1 MKSSRA
7 EIHRRVHGV
16 PEVRFD
22 DHRMTSFSGLVV
34 FQLLFKRLDLKARL
48 RRVLGAADRGRSFG
62 LVVVVLQLV
71 VQVLLGFRRLRDR
84 DYFADDPLLCRV
96 LGLSRLPDVAT
107 LSRTLAAATAA
118 HVEGLRR
125 LLRELVLER
134 LATLEL
140 ATVTL
145 DFDGSVQSTRRH
157 AEGSAVGYNKQRKG
171 ARSYYPLF
179 CTISQTGQFL
189 DLHHRPGNVHDSR
202 DAESFVETMI
212 AAVRGVLPRARIE
225 ARFDSAFFSETLLA
239 LLERLGVEYAVSVP
253 FERFPGLRGRILRR
267 TSGWKRVDDERSF
280 IEVDWCPKSWSR
292 SRTRRI
298 IAVRTRRLVR
308 RKGPLQLDLFEP
320 RDHEYEYKVFVTNK
334 TVNANA
340 ALLFHNGRGN
350 QEATIGEG
358 KHWAALDYVPCR
370 CLVANQLYS
379 ICALLAHN
387 LARELQMATSKPRV
401 TRALPSRAAMFD
413 FSTLGTLRD
422 LVLRRAGSLTRPANR
437 LTLTVAATGPARQR
451 IEHFLHNLQLQS
463 AA

>member
-1 MKSSRA
+1 
-7 EIHRRVHGV
+7 
-16 PEVRFD
+16 
-22 DHRMTSFSGLVV
+22 MTSFSGLVV
-34 FQLLFKRLDLKARL
+34 FQLLFKRLELKARL
-48 RRVLGAADRGRSFG
+48 RRAFGAADRGRSFG
-62 LVVVVLQLV
+62 LAVVVLQLV

-96 LGLSRLPDVAT
+96 MGVLRLPDVAT
-107 LSRTLAAATAA
+107 VSRTLASATAA
-118 HVEGLRR
+118 HVEALRQ
-125 LLRELVLER
+125 LLRELVLDR
-134 LATLEL
+134 LSTLEL

-171 ARSYYPLF
+171 ARSYYPLL
-179 CTISQTGQFL
+179 CTVSQTGQFL

-202 DAESFVETMI
+202 DAESFVEAKI
-212 AAVRGVLPRARIE
+212 ADVRRVLPRARIE
-225 ARFDSAFFSETLLA
+225 ARFDSAFFSETMLA

-253 FERFPGLRGRILRR
+253 FERFPGLRGRIMRR
-267 TSGWKRVDDERSF
+267 TSGWTRIDDDRSF
-280 IEVDWCPKSWSR
+280 IELGWRPKSWSK
-292 SRTRRI
+292 SDTRRF

-320 RDHEYEYKVFVTNK
+320 RDCEHEYKVFVTNK
-334 TVNANA
+334 TVSAAA

-370 CLVANQLYS
+370 RLVSNQIYS
-379 ICALLAHN
+379 VCALLAHN
-387 LARELQMATSKPRV
+387 LGRELQMAASEPRV
-401 TRALPSRAAMFD
+401 TRALPSRAALFD

-422 LVLRRAGSLTRPANR
+422 LVLRRAGSLTRPSNR
-437 LTLTVAATGPARQR
+437 LTLTIAATGPARQT
-451 IEHFLHNLQLQS
+451 IEHFMQQLQS